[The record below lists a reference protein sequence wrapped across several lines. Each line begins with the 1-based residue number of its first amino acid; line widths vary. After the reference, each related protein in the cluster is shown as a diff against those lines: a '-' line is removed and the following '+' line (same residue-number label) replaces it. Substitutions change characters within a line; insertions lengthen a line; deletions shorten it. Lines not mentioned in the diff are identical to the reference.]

1 VTDTPTAVPTATA
14 TRTPVTL
21 VALAPLVIPTDW
33 VTYIDA
39 SGKFAFYHPP
49 SWKTLKADE
58 DYVIFNVGDPEFPTV
73 FSIVVTTSLPGLS
86 LSDPDTVMAGLV
98 AGVANAV
105 GAEERVTSAESWIR
119 GDTRGYAVETSGHYS
134 SGGSETP
141 SCRRVEAVWLA
152 SDLAA
157 SGVYFRMNTSELT
170 DLGRTLVR
178 DVISS
183 IRRGSPS
190 SSQVA
195 STVLPAPSP
204 TPQLAPTRVRAEVV
218 EPAPS
223 MPSMSVDN
231 WEIRLERIATVP
243 ALTALGMKLK
253 AAGRFA
259 ILFFAVTNRG
269 LRPDTFVAFGTV
281 DIQDGQGRRFQED
294 PPASG
299 LAQWIYET
307 DIGAR
312 INPDDT
318 VHVAAAFDI
327 SQNGEFYVLI
337 PGILAKEYSGRIE
350 FQIP

>member
-1 VTDTPTAVPTATA
+1 M
-14 TRTPVTL
+14 
-21 VALAPLVIPTDW
+21 DW
-33 VTYIDA
+33 VTCIGA
-39 SGKFAFYHPP
+39 SGKFAFCHPP
-49 SWKTLKADE
+49 SWKTLKTDE
-58 DYVIFNVGDPEFPTV
+58 DYVMFNVGDPEFPTIFQV
-73 FSIVVTTSLPGLS
+73 KVATSLPGLS
-86 LSDPDTVMAGLV
+86 LSDPDTVLAGLV
-98 AGVANAV
+98 AKVANAV

-119 GDTRGYAVETSGHYS
+119 GDIRGYGVETSGHYS
-134 SGGSETP
+134 SGGSEIP
-141 SCRRVEAVWLA
+141 SCHRFEAVWLA
-152 SDLAA
+152 SDLTAI
-157 SGVYFRMNTSELT
+157 GVYFRMNTSELT
-170 DLGRTLVR
+170 DSGRTLVR

-204 TPQLAPTRVRAEVV
+204 TPQLSPTRARAEVV

-223 MPSMSVDN
+223 MSSMSVDN

-243 ALTALGMKLK
+243 SLTALGMKLK

-259 ILFFAVTNRG
+259 ILFLAVTNRG

-281 DIQDGQGRRFQED
+281 DVQDGQGGRFQED

-318 VHVAAAFDI
+318 KHVAAAFDV
-327 SQNGEFYVLI
+327 SQDGKFYVLV
-337 PGILAKEYSGRIE
+337 PGSLAKEHSGRIE